1 VRDVV
6 ICGINEGFV
15 AALVWPNL
23 SACSQLVAGVEADVF
38 TSDAVMAKISAGL
51 AAHNAQNPASSQA
64 IKRFLLLATPPSI
77 GDGEIT
83 EKGYVNQG
91 LVQRLR
97 ADAVAALFSGDH
109 ASVKVV

>member
-6 ICGINEGFV
+6 ICGINENFI
-15 AALVWPNL
+15 AALIWPNL
-23 SACSQLVAGVEADVF
+23 SACSQLVDGVEADVF
-38 TSDAVMAKISAGL
+38 TSDAVVAKIRAGL
-51 AAHNAQNPASSQA
+51 MTHNTQNPASSQS
-64 IKRFLLLATPPSI
+64 ITRFSLLTTPPSI

-97 ADAVAALFSGDH
+97 ADDVALLFGENH
-109 ASVKVV
+109 PSVMVV